1 MLLRSSLRPA
11 ARLGQ
16 GSRAVPFTAAR
27 ALATV
32 SSSFPDVRHR
42 EVRRLDLG
50 RYLQGDAREKQDFCT
65 QLSHELQYTG
75 FTKLSNHGIANSDI
89 DQVFA
94 WVSKD
99 LDCQCHSLY
108 DY

>member
-1 MLLRSSLRPA
+1 M
-11 ARLGQ
+11 
-16 GSRAVPFTAAR
+16 PFTAMR
-27 ALATV
+27 SLATV
-32 SSSFPDVRHR
+32 SSSLPDVRRR

-50 RYLQGDAREKQDFCT
+50 RFLQGDAQEKQDFCA

-75 FTKLSNHGIANSDI
+75 FTKLSNHGIANADI

-94 WVSKD
+94 WVSRI
-99 LDCQCHSLY
+99 LNPQCYALS